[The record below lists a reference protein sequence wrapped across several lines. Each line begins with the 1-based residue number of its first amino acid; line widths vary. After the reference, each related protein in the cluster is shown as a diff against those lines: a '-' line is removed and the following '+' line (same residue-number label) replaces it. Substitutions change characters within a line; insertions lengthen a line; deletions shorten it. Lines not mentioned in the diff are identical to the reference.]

1 MLANY
6 DAQAVAQVMG
16 IAFLAAERARSR
28 SNKPAADVLG
38 TPFDIDVGGSPIR
51 VVEAMTRRAVPASG
65 PAGRDGEA
73 PENPI
78 LSAVMIEKA
87 VEHGLPR
94 HALRHVAEAL
104 AGGDKSKVAA
114 IEWGVVPK
122 TTLDRRVTRLSQQE
136 SERTERVARL
146 FVQARRA
153 LGTAAEAREFMMAPH
168 PALEGRSPVE
178 ASRTDLGTRRAE
190 RILTALE
197 YGLAL

>member
-1 MLANY
+1 MLTNY
-6 DAQAVAQVMG
+6 DAPAVAQVMG
-16 IAFLAAERARSR
+16 IAFLHALERTASR
-28 SNKPAADVLG
+28 DGRAVADVSDAE
-38 TPFDIDVGGSPIR
+38 FDVGGAAVR
-51 VVEAMTRRAVPASG
+51 VVEAMSG
-65 PAGRDGEA
+65 RGTTARSDSDA
-73 PENPI
+73 PTSPI

-122 TTLDRRVTRLSQQE
+122 TTLDRRVTQLSPQE

-178 ASRTDLGTRRAE
+178 ASRTDLGTRRVE